1 MTWNGPLAWRLA
13 VTATDG
19 GRHPQEKDKL
29 SDKHTARYRTS
40 AGRQA
45 RERGGVGM
53 GIEKEKESRG
63 SRQQMNLHL
72 CSEASGDISEKTSQT
87 ATEVQLWA
95 HSSCGFSPPK
105 IHSCTFTLRV

>member
-29 SDKHTARYRTS
+29 SDKHAARYRAS

-45 RERGGVGM
+45 PERGVVGGVVGGGM
-53 GIEKEKESRG
+53 GMGKGKGKRVKREQATDEAPSVFRG
-63 SRQQMNLHL
+63 KQGYQ
-72 CSEASGDISEKTSQT
+72 
-87 ATEVQLWA
+87 
-95 HSSCGFSPPK
+95 
-105 IHSCTFTLRV
+105 